1 MTEGTPPDRHD
12 RPDPTAAGAAPRVRA
27 LRWPGAASTPVGV
40 TEPGDYALINLT
52 YLAGLAG
59 VAALARRRQHQGRDA
74 LPLRELPM
82 LGAAAFAMADVLA
95 KQKVT
100 TWLREPFVE
109 ESAEHRPVHPEG
121 SGLRHALGELLT
133 CTRCVGAWC
142 ALGLVGL
149 RIVSP
154 PSGRA
159 VSGVLATAGA
169 NHFLQ
174 AAFSLLTEKTNKT
187 VAEADVVRRA

>member
-1 MTEGTPPDRHD
+1 MSETSTREPSD
-12 RPDPTAAGAAPRVRA
+12 GATQRGWSRRSV
-27 LRWPGAASTPVGV
+27 RWPGAASTPVGA
-40 TEPGDYALINLT
+40 TGPADYALINLT

-59 VAALARRRQHQGRDA
+59 VAAIFRRRERESRNA
-74 LPLRELPM
+74 LELRELPV

-100 TWLREPFVE
+100 TWMREPFVE
-109 ESAEHRPVHPEG
+109 EGADHRPVRPEG
-121 SGLRHALGELLT
+121 SGLRYALGELLT

-149 RIVSP
+149 RAASP
-154 PSGRA
+154 PTGRA

-174 AAFSLLTEKTNKT
+174 AAFTLLSENANKT
-187 VAEADVVRRA
+187 AAEAKTASSTSP

>member
-1 MTEGTPPDRHD
+1 MNETSTPGSSD
-12 RPDPTAAGAAPRVRA
+12 AAGAQRGGSPRSV
-27 LRWPGAASTPVGV
+27 RWPGAASTPVGA
-40 TEPGDYALINLT
+40 TDPADYALINLT

-59 VAALARRRQHQGRDA
+59 VAAIFRRRERQARDA
-74 LPLRELPM
+74 LGLRELPV

-109 ESAEHRPVHPEG
+109 EGADHKPVRPEG
-121 SGLRHALGELLT
+121 SGLRYALGELLT

-149 RIVSP
+149 RAASP
-154 PSGRA
+154 ATGRA

-174 AAFSLLTEKTNKT
+174 ASFSLLCEKGNKT
-187 VAEADVVRRA
+187 AAEAEAARGTSA